1 MPDPTISVV
10 ICTYNRAETLRR
22 AVESVMR
29 QETNGAF
36 SFEIVV
42 IDDGSTD
49 NTRET
54 VEALASESP
63 APVRHVFEGGGGCIP
78 VTRNRGIAE
87 ARGEWV
93 AFFDDDQLAEP
104 GWLQG
109 LLDTARRLDVL
120 LVGGPRRLD
129 VPADRLA
136 RLGPERRAMLG
147 EEMYPTA
154 PIEFDGKR
162 LPTTGNL
169 MIHRRVF
176 EAIGT
181 FDVSM
186 AFSGEDADL
195 LRRARAAG
203 FPIWTAPGA
212 MVVHL
217 IPEYRLDLEYFR
229 WVSYRWGANFARMDL
244 KDHGLAGMLA
254 RCAARCAQ
262 ALAGHVPRLALASVG
277 KNDSRYGD
285 LHCLLWRAEGYCRQ
299 AVRTLSPTLFAQTAF
314 FDRLEFRKERQSFKG
329 GAQGTQGSG
338 RT

>member
-22 AVESVMR
+22 AVDSVIR
-29 QETNGAF
+29 QETGGSF
-36 SFEIVV
+36 SFEVV
-42 IDDGSTD
+42 VVDDGSTD
-49 NTRET
+49 NTPE
-54 VEALASESP
+54 VIESLASG
-63 APVRHVFEGGGGCIP
+63 AATPVRRVFEGSGGCIP

-93 AFFDDDQLAEP
+93 AFFDDDQIAEP
-104 GWLQG
+104 GWLKG
-109 LLDTARRLDVL
+109 LLEAARRLNVF

-129 VPADRLA
+129 VPGERLE

-147 EEMYPTA
+147 EEMYPA
-154 PIEFDGKR
+154 EPIEFDGKR

-229 WVSYRWGANFARMDL
+229 WVSYRWGANFSRMDL
-244 KDHGLAGMLA
+244 KDHGLTGMLG
-254 RCAARCAQ
+254 RSAARAAQ
-262 ALAGHVPRLALASVG
+262 ALLLHAPRQVLAALG
-277 KNDSRYGD
+277 KDEARYGD
-285 LHCLLWRAEGYCRQ
+285 LRCLLWRAEGYCRQ
-299 AVRTLSPTLFAQTAF
+299 ALRTLSPTLFPQAAF
-314 FDRLEFRKERQSFKG
+314 FDRLEFRKERQSFN
-329 GAQGTQGSG
+329 GAANDATGSG
-338 RT
+338 KA